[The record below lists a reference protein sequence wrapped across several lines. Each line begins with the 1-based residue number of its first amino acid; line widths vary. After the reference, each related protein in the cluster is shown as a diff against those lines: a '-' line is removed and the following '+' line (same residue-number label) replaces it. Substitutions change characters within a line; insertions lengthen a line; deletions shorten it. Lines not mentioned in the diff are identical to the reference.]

1 MNNTNLTHKIIYG
14 TFITIIV
21 GLVAYIM
28 ITQPKVKAGNEVL
41 EIQQEIK
48 QLEQSIK
55 EHKAQYDN
63 ALKEKDNCIQQCT
76 TSWENQAA
84 IENKW
89 ADADRAKIASLND
102 RLGLILESVKLQ

>member
-21 GLVAYIM
+21 GLIAYIM

-63 ALKEKDNCIQQCT
+63 ALVEKDNCIQQCT

-89 ADADRAKIASLND
+89 ADADRAKIASLNE